1 MIYWSESCG
10 TRLDPSHAIPAS
22 ELCGTRTHTQVS
34 DYALLSLERAL
45 LSWCKLAVLPP
56 HDALAV
62 LRRLLARLLPAPPRL
77 TPRTAPLPELELEGP
92 RPTVGESK
100 GLVRSWLVV
109 CKALLQAPPP
119 PASDTHTRT
128 NTHVRTHRTG
138 RPGEPVVS
146 PGL

>member
-77 TPRTAPLPELELEGP
+77 TPRTAPLPELEVAGP

-109 CKALLQAPPP
+109 CKALLQAPHPTP
-119 PASDTHTRT
+119 RIRHAHTHK
-128 NTHVRTHRTG
+128 HARTHSPY
-138 RPGEPVVS
+138 RPAG
-146 PGL
+146 